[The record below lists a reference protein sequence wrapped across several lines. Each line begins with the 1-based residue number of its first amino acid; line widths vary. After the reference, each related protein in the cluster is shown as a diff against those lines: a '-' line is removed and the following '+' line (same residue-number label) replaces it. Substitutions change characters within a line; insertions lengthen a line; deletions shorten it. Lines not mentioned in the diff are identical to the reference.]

1 MCLSLFFFFFI
12 PSFPSPSALIFLQTP
27 EISCYPRQI
36 IVHWNTCLLS
46 NLFALPLIN
55 LNSVLRPSPKAGW
68 FWDLEELL
76 VHLQSPF
83 PAYPKLPGISKSSRR
98 EQWNPWRLLLLSHTL
113 FFLGFFFFLKVWDN
127 SYSLPGFDWLSKEA
141 VSYKLPSLLCFCLI
155 ISWGPGEYRRGKIP
169 AAIPLPDPW
178 NYLLVI
184 GLNYWGGGNNFDVS
198 G

>member
-1 MCLSLFFFFFI
+1 MWATGVAAYVTPWKPRRGSAAGSSLTKCHFMNVSLFFFFFI

-98 EQWNPWRLLLLSHTL
+98 EQWNPWRLLLLSHT
-113 FFLGFFFFLKVWDN
+113 FFFGVFFF
-127 SYSLPGFDWLSKEA
+127 P
-141 VSYKLPSLLCFCLI
+141 
-155 ISWGPGEYRRGKIP
+155 
-169 AAIPLPDPW
+169 
-178 NYLLVI
+178 
-184 GLNYWGGGNNFDVS
+184 
-198 G
+198 